1 MNNRQK
7 EILYAL
13 LTEESRLWL
22 VQDLADLAGCS
33 EKTIRSDLKVI
44 EEYMNR
50 NSGASLVRK
59 PGLGIYLEIEEAD
72 RTELFHDLYAEDV
85 RSLHESDEERVLRLA
100 YQLLM
105 DTRPVAIQELA
116 AEYFVNK
123 TIIRKDLDKIE
134 EWLQRFDLS
143 LISKQRVGLVVG
155 GSEKNKRMALARL
168 DQLIDSP
175 ELTGQMVRKQFEPHE
190 VSAVYHELRALQ
202 KRHSLP
208 FTDEAFESL
217 ILHVLLMIKRTK
229 LKQPIS
235 LPEQEIELLR
245 EKVEFAWAEELLRGL
260 RPVFAVAFPREEAAY
275 LALHLLGGK
284 LHYRE
289 ENGGGREGTL
299 MDRDSHLPGLVNQLI
314 HRMSERSGV
323 QFSEDD
329 VLMNGLKVHLY
340 ATLNRLRYGLPVANP
355 MLAEIKRMYPYMF
368 DRVIL
373 ALGELG
379 EMLPV
384 PIPEEE
390 AAYLALH
397 FQASIERLHQ
407 DRAHP
412 KKVIIVCHMGI
423 GMSQLLRS
431 KIERKFPL
439 VQVKA
444 SMAKAEV
451 QDYLTD
457 HEVDL
462 VISTVHLPELKIPH
476 VLVSPLLETR
486 DERRLEQEIRQLDEP
501 GVREESAF
509 LKYTTPFLIF
519 LQQEAKTP
527 EQIITKLA
535 QVLTDK
541 GYVEAGY
548 SLSALAREKM
558 SATTIGG
565 GIAIPHGSPELIRQ
579 SALAIATL
587 EHPLAWGSEKVQLV
601 FMLAVQNEEREEVR
615 QLFRELS
622 LISER
627 PAHVSVLSKETDVM
641 KFLSRLKGESDS
653 E

>member
-1 MNNRQK
+1 MNNRQR
-7 EILYAL
+7 EILRML
-13 LTEESRLWL
+13 LTEEDRLWL
-22 VQDLADLAGCS
+22 VQDLADQVGCS

-44 EEYMNR
+44 EEYVDK

-59 PGLGIYLEIEEAD
+59 PGLGIYLEIDEAD
-72 RTELFHDLYAEDV
+72 QTELFHNLYAEEI
-85 RSLHESDEERVLRLA
+85 RPRHKSGEERVLHLA
-100 YQLLM
+100 YRLLM
-105 DTRPVAIQELA
+105 DTRPIAIQELA

-143 LISKQRVGLVVG
+143 LISKQRVGLMVG

-168 DQLIDSP
+168 DQLIDSQ
-175 ELTGQMVRKQFEPHE
+175 ELTGQMLRKQFEAHE
-190 VSAVYHELRALQ
+190 VSAVYHELRSLQ

-217 ILHVLLMIKRTK
+217 ILHIVLMIKRTK

-235 LPEQEIELLR
+235 LPEQEIELLQ
-245 EKVEFAWAEELLRGL
+245 EKAEFAWAEEFLRCL
-260 RPVFAVAFPREEAAY
+260 RPVFAVAFPREEVAY

-284 LHYRE
+284 FHYRE
-289 ENGGGREGTL
+289 ENGEGKEETTL
-299 MDRDSHLPGLVNQLI
+299 MDRDSDLPGLVNQLI
-314 HRMSERSGV
+314 HRMSERSKI
-323 QFSEDD
+323 QFAKDE

-340 ATLNRLRYGLPVANP
+340 ATLNRLRYGLPVSNP
-355 MLAEIKRMYPYMF
+355 MLAEIKKMYPYMF

-373 ALGELG
+373 ALGELS
-379 EMLPV
+379 EMLQV
-384 PIPEEE
+384 SIPEEE
-390 AAYLALH
+390 AAYLTLH
-397 FQASIERLHQ
+397 FQASVERLHQ
-407 DRAHP
+407 DRANP

-431 KIERKFPL
+431 KIERKFPS

-451 QDYLTD
+451 MDYLKS

-462 VISTVHLPELKIPH
+462 VISTADLPELKIPH
-476 VLVSPLLETR
+476 ILVSPLLEAR
-486 DERRLEQEIRQLDEP
+486 DERRLEQEIRGLDEP
-501 GVREESAF
+501 GSRQESAF
-509 LKYTTPFLIF
+509 LKYTTPFLVF
-519 LQQEAKTP
+519 LQQEAKRP

-565 GIAIPHGSPELIRQ
+565 GIAIPHGSPQLIRQ
-579 SALAIATL
+579 SAIAIATL
-587 EHPLAWGSEKVQLV
+587 KQPITWGTEKVQLI
-601 FMLAVQNEEREEVR
+601 FMLAVQNDEREEVR

-627 PAHVSVLSKETDVM
+627 PAYVNALSKETDVM
-641 KFLSRLKGESDS
+641 KFLSNLKGELD
-653 E
+653 